1 MAGLATLG
9 VSCSPAP
16 SDGPGR
22 TVRMTLSFRSA
33 AINGGGG
40 DTLTIGG
47 YSVIR
52 EAFGEALLPAFKA
65 LWKARTG
72 RDVAFVESY
81 KSSGAQSRDILAGFE
96 ADVAILSLTDDV
108 EKLVKKGL
116 VKPGWKAGP
125 DKGIVTHSL
134 VVIGHRVGN
143 PKGIKGWDDLARPGV
158 GVLYPDPNTSGGARW
173 NVNALYGHALL
184 KAQAAGGGTP
194 DPKAVAAF
202 LKRVQANVVNMDSSG
217 RISVGTFER
226 GTGDVLVTYENELLL
241 RRKQGRAI
249 PYVIPERTLLIESPA
264 AIVDANV
271 EAHGNRAL
279 AEAFLAFL
287 HAPEGQAI
295 LGEYG
300 FRPVD
305 LGLPGPAGT
314 PPPPAGLF
322 TMADLGGWG
331 GVKAAVYGPKGIW
344 TAVFI
349 DLAGGN

>member
-1 MAGLATLG
+1 VKRTAWLSLLAASLAT
-9 VSCSPAP
+9 P
-16 SDGPGR
+16 GPGCAP
-22 TVRMTLSFRSA
+22 TPASSA
-33 AINGGGG
+33 APG

-52 EAFGEALLPAFKA
+52 EAFGEALLPAFRA

-81 KSSGAQSRDILAGFE
+81 KSSGAQSRDIQAGFE
-96 ADVAILSLTDDV
+96 ADVAVLSLEDDV
-108 EKLVKKGL
+108 DKLVKKGL
-116 VKPGWKAGP
+116 VEPGWKAGP
-125 DKGIVTHSL
+125 GRGIVTHSL
-134 VVIGHRVGN
+134 VVIGHRAGN
-143 PKGIKGWDDLARPGV
+143 PRGIKGWDDLARPGIAV
-158 GVLYPDPNTSGGARW
+158 IYPDPNTSGGARW

-184 KAQAAGGGTP
+184 KAKEAGGGTP
-194 DPKAVAAF
+194 DPKAVGAF

-217 RISVGTFER
+217 RMSVATFER

-249 PYVIPERTLLIESPA
+249 PYVIPDRTLLIESPA
-264 AIVDANV
+264 AVVDANV
-271 EAHGNRAL
+271 EKHGNRAL

-287 HAPEGQAI
+287 RAPEGQKI
-295 LGEYG
+295 LTDYG

-305 LGLPGPAGT
+305 PKLPGPAGT
-314 PPPPAGLF
+314 PPPPAKLF

-331 GVKAAVYGPKGIW
+331 AVKAAVYGRKGLW

-349 DLAGGN
+349 DLAGGK